1 MSVQN
6 PNIEK
11 WNRWLDVI
19 CKDLV
24 DLHYYRTIY
33 KEVCS
38 MVDANS
44 AIQKP
49 SSFYVLLASGY
60 VTLVFIIIRRQVS
73 GVKFSDKGDTCRLT
87 RDKDSIS
94 LAGLLFDI
102 STHTEEVSRQ
112 RFHRLYAG
120 LGRSEARIDSE
131 FEAAGV
137 DAGRDFV
144 DPDMVTSDLTALM
157 RATRSLHKYTD
168 KTIAHID
175 TRRWTG
181 TIPTFGD
188 LDDAID
194 TLSSVCGKYSKL
206 VRTGD
211 YCFEPIIP
219 PTWKVVFR
227 VPWIMAEPSEHE
239 TQNAPKRD
247 TGSTS
252 QMRDQP

>member
-1 MSVQN
+1 MAVDES
-6 PNIEK
+6 ITEK
-11 WNRWLDVI
+11 WNRWFDTI

-33 KEVCS
+33 REVCS
-38 MVDANS
+38 MVDANP
-44 AIQKP
+44 AIQTP
-49 SSFYVLLASGY
+49 SSFYVFLGSGY
-60 VTLVFIIIRRQVS
+60 VTLTFIIIRRQVA
-73 GVKFSDKGDTCRLT
+73 GVEFGDTEDTCRLT

-94 LAGLLFDI
+94 LARLLFDI
-102 STHTEEVSRQ
+102 STHPEEVSRQ

-131 FEAAGV
+131 FESAGV

-157 RATRSLHKYTD
+157 RATRSLHKYVD
-168 KTIAHID
+168 KMVAHVD
-175 TRRWTG
+175 TSGWMG
-181 TIPTFGD
+181 MIPTFGD

-219 PTWKVVFR
+219 PTWKAVFR
-227 VPWIMAEPSEHE
+227 VPWIVAERSEQAQRSE
-239 TQNAPKRD
+239 THV
-247 TGSTS
+247 S
-252 QMRDQP
+252 